1 MIIVLVIIA
10 ISILI
15 LVHELGHFLVAKKFG
30 LLVEEFGI
38 GFPPRLFSKKIGETL
53 YSVNLLP
60 FGGFV
65 KIYGEDPAP
74 KQSVGTGQVSSARAF
89 YAQTAWKRVLVISA
103 GILMNFILGWLI
115 MSAIFMIGVP
125 QSLIVT
131 GIALNSPAAIAGFQE
146 GDQLTD
152 FKKSDDFINFIDQ
165 NKGKEVS
172 LNVVRSNEPLSVKVI
187 PRIAP
192 PAGEGA
198 LGVALAEA
206 GLEKQSF
213 FLSFWE
219 GLRASVG
226 IVFMI
231 VISLGQLLFSFFTE
245 GRVLEGFVG
254 PIGIFGVASQ
264 AAGLG
269 AVYFLQLIGLISL
282 NLFILNILPFPALD
296 GGRMFFILLEK
307 IKGKPLSPNFE
318 RSANAIGFLVL
329 LFLMIAVT
337 VRDLIKLF

>member
-38 GFPPRLFSKKIGETL
+38 GFPPRLFSKKIGETV

-65 KIYGEDPAP
+65 KIYGEDPIAQAEKP
-74 KQSVGTGQVSSARAF
+74 ERAF
-89 YAQTAWKRVLVISA
+89 YSQAAWKRLLIISA

-146 GDQLTD
+146 GDQLID
-152 FKKSDDFINFIDQ
+152 FKKSNDFITFIDQ

-172 LNVVRSNEPLSVKVI
+172 LNIVRNNEPASVKVV

-219 GLRASVG
+219 GLKASVG